1 MAVDQKDVELVAQEI
16 KNQFEQFKATN
27 NKRLDAIEQE
37 KAALAGKVESQN
49 AKLSELDNIKTA
61 LENELKEV
69 KRPAGGNKQASA
81 HKEAFAMF
89 IRKGDEQGLAE
100 LERKA
105 MQTGTDADGG
115 FAVPEELNTDILA
128 ALRDEVVMRQEC
140 TVMTVGTPDWKKL
153 TNKGGIASGWV
164 GETDER
170 TETGTPKLGVISPVW
185 GEIYGNPYA
194 TQTMLDD
201 AFFNVESFIVNELSQ
216 EFAEKEEEA
225 FTLGD
230 GNKKPKGFLAY
241 ETTAQADKDRDWGKL
256 QNVVAGAA
264 NLTTDDIVKL
274 TYTLRKV
281 YRSGAKFMMNN
292 QSLLAVRLLKDSNGN
307 YIWQPGLQ
315 VGQPS
320 LLSGFAVAENEQMP
334 DIGDSSGKAPIAFGN
349 FKRGFYIF
357 DRIGIRMLR
366 DPYTKKPFVG
376 FYTTK
381 RVGSMLNDSNA
392 IKVLTM
398 PAVQSRS
405 AKS

>member
-27 NKRLDAIEQE
+27 DKRLDAISQE
-37 KAALAGKVESQN
+37 KSALAEKVETLN
-49 AKLSELDNIKTA
+49 GKLSELDNVKNM

-153 TNKGGIASGWV
+153 TSKGGIASGWV

-334 DIGDSSGKAPIAFGN
+334 NIGDSSGKAPIAFGN